1 MTEDVEIGPLIAN
14 IVTVLAAVLVLS
26 LVGLVV
32 IGLFHGDPNVR
43 GTLTHITETV
53 LGVFVGIAAGRL
65 ASPR

>member
-1 MTEDVEIGPLIAN
+1 MTEEIQIGPLIAN

-26 LVGLVV
+26 LAGLVV

-43 GTLTHITETV
+43 VTLTHIAETV